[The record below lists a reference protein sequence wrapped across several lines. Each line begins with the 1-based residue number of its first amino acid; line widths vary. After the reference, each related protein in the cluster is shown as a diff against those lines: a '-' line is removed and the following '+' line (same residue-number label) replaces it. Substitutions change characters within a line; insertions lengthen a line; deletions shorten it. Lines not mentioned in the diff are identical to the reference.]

1 MNLLLYLFLT
11 LIIIL
16 FLNKLLVNNN
26 LLISLTGDK
35 HQKFTSKS
43 KIPLTGGILLFLN
56 FLYFLDQNILS
67 FLLFSFLILNL
78 GIFSDLKFLKS
89 AKLRLISQISVVLF
103 FIIFNNV
110 QINDTRIEYLDK
122 ILELNIINYLFVCFC
137 VLIVINGSNFIDGL
151 NTLNLG
157 YYFLICLI
165 ILYLNLNQLITLNN
179 MPIEYFLIFL
189 FSVLILNLLNKVY
202 LGDSGSY
209 LVGFSFSVFLINIY
223 NWNNHISPFFIVL
236 LLWYPCYETLF
247 SIIRKNILR
256 KSPLSP
262 DSNHFHQLIYFFIK
276 KTYKQSTLVTNLI
289 SAQII
294 NVYNLI
300 IFLIAMNFVSNSAI
314 QVSFIIFN
322 VLIYTIIY
330 FKTFVYKYKNL
341 K

>member
-157 YYFLICLI
+157 YYFLIGLI
-165 ILYLNLNQLITLNN
+165 ILHLNLNQLITLNN
-179 MPIEYFLIFL
+179 IPIEYFLIFL

-276 KTYKQSTLVTNLI
+276 KTYKQSTLGANLM

>member
-43 KIPLTGGILLFLN
+43 KIPLTGGILLFLH

-110 QINDTRIEYLDK
+110 QINNTRIEYLDK

-157 YYFLICLI
+157 YYFLIGLI

-276 KTYKQSTLVTNLI
+276 KTYKQSTLGANLM

-300 IFLIAMNFVSNSAI
+300 IFLIAMNFVSNSTI

>member
-157 YYFLICLI
+157 YYFLIGLI

-179 MPIEYFLIFL
+179 IPIEYFLIFL

>member
-1 MNLLLYLFLT
+1 
-11 LIIIL
+11 
-16 FLNKLLVNNN
+16 
-26 LLISLTGDK
+26 
-35 HQKFTSKS
+35 
-43 KIPLTGGILLFLN
+43 
-56 FLYFLDQNILS
+56 
-67 FLLFSFLILNL
+67 
-78 GIFSDLKFLKS
+78 
-89 AKLRLISQISVVLF
+89 
-103 FIIFNNV
+103 
-110 QINDTRIEYLDK
+110 
-122 ILELNIINYLFVCFC
+122 
-137 VLIVINGSNFIDGL
+137 
-151 NTLNLG
+151 
-157 YYFLICLI
+157 
-165 ILYLNLNQLITLNN
+165 

-276 KTYKQSTLVTNLI
+276 KTYKQSTLGTNLI

-300 IFLIAMNFVSNSAI
+300 IFLIAMNFVSNSSI

>member
-78 GIFSDLKFLKS
+78 GIFSDLKLLKS
-89 AKLRLISQISVVLF
+89 AKLRLISQIAVVLF

-157 YYFLICLI
+157 YYFLIGLI

-179 MPIEYFLIFL
+179 IPIEYFLIFL

-247 SIIRKNILR
+247 SIIRKNVLR

-262 DSNHFHQLIYFFIK
+262 DSNHLHQLIYFLIK
-276 KTYKQSTLVTNLI
+276 KTYKQSTLGTNLI

-300 IFLIAMNFVSNSAI
+300 IFLIAMNFVSNSSI

>member
-157 YYFLICLI
+157 YYFLIGLI
-165 ILYLNLNQLITLNN
+165 ILHLNLNQLITLNN
-179 MPIEYFLIFL
+179 IPIEYFLIFL